1 VVLGI
6 ALLLIGSGLSVFA
19 GLSAPTWPEASLN
32 RFTAGWQP
40 TPARVAAEIAAMRGG
55 PPASCNFDVGGL
67 LAEITILGNI
77 AIRTGRRL
85 EWDGEKE
92 EIFGSRHGPYT
103 SLLPAAVRQYIDG
116 GLPYRDVFEHKPP
129 VGFYVHAL
137 GLLFVP
143 PTAVGMHLFLHAY
156 NFATLV
162 VLFFGAIAGATWIND
177 ISAGRFD
184 PEVADVAAQRQCPV
198 VLMHS
203 RDTPKTMQEQP
214 SYRNVVAEVKSE
226 LQQGIDRF
234 VKRGVA
240 RENIVLD
247 PGLFFRMTTVIT
259 LTGGTIF
266 LMWLGEQ
273 ITERGVGNGISL
285 IIFAGIVAGLP
296 RAVAGTLELV
306 NTGQLSIPAVLI
318 ILTLVLAVVYFI
330 VRVERGQRR
339 ITVNYAQRQGRV
351 AYQNQATHLP
361 LKVNMSG
368 VIPAIFASS
377 IVIFPSTLATWFSGS
392 EGLSFLTDVSAALTP
407 GNLAYTI
414 LYSGLIIFFCFFYT
428 AMVFNS
434 KETADNL
441 KRSGAFI
448 PGIRPGRQTAEYI
461 DFVLTRLTM
470 VGSVYLVAVCLLPD
484 IFRVLWQVPFYFGG
498 TSVLIVV
505 VVIMDFIAQV
515 QAHLISHQY
524 DSLMK
529 KANLR
534 SYGRSGVV
542 RR

>member
-1 VVLGI
+1 M
-6 ALLLIGSGLSVFA
+6 
-19 GLSAPTWPEASLN
+19 
-32 RFTAGWQP
+32 
-40 TPARVAAEIAAMRGG
+40 AETL
-55 PPASCNFDVGGL
+55 GGL
-67 LAEITILGNI
+67 
-77 AIRTGRRL
+77 GRL
-85 EWDGEKE
+85 TE
-92 EIFGSRHGPYT
+92 
-103 SLLPAAVRQYIDG
+103 LRQ
-116 GLPYRDVFEHKPP
+116 R
-129 VGFYVHAL
+129 
-137 GLLFVP
+137 LLFVFVALIIYRIGTFIP
-143 PTAVGMHLFLHAY
+143 VPGVNPQALLQFMNSQQGTIVDVFNLFTGGALERFSLFALGVMPYISASIIIQLMSSAVPQLQQLKKEGSSGRQKITQYTRYFTVVLAAVQAGGVAFALQGQTAVVLNPGVGFLFTAM
-156 NFATLV
+156 V
-162 VLFFGAIAGATWIND
+162 
-177 ISAGRFD
+177 S
-184 PEVADVAAQRQCPV
+184 
-198 VLMHS
+198 
-203 RDTPKTMQEQP
+203 
-214 SYRNVVAEVKSE
+214 
-226 LQQGIDRF
+226 
-234 VKRGVA
+234 
-240 RENIVLD
+240 
-247 PGLFFRMTTVIT
+247 
-259 LTGGTIF
+259 LTAGTIF

-306 NTGQLSIPAVLI
+306 NTGQLSIPATLLI
-318 ILTLVLAVVYFI
+318 LALILGVIYFV

-351 AYQNQATHLP
+351 AYQNQSTHLP

-392 EGLSFLTDVSAALTP
+392 GNVSWLTDVAAALTP

-441 KRSGAFI
+441 KKSGAFI
-448 PGIRPGRQTAEYI
+448 PGIRPGRQTADYI

-470 VGSVYLVAVCLLPD
+470 VGSIYLVAVCLLPD
-484 IFRVLWQVPFYFGG
+484 ILRVVWSVPFYFGG

-529 KANLR
+529 KANLK

>member
-1 VVLGI
+1 M
-6 ALLLIGSGLSVFA
+6 SRSP
-19 GLSAPTWPEASLN
+19 S
-32 RFTAGWQP
+32 QM
-40 TPARVAAEIAAMRGG
+40 AETL
-55 PPASCNFDVGGL
+55 GGL
-67 LAEITILGNI
+67 
-77 AIRTGRRL
+77 GRL
-85 EWDGEKE
+85 TE
-92 EIFGSRHGPYT
+92 
-103 SLLPAAVRQYIDG
+103 LRQ
-116 GLPYRDVFEHKPP
+116 R
-129 VGFYVHAL
+129 
-137 GLLFVP
+137 LLFVVVALLVYRIGTFIP
-143 PTAVGMHLFLHAY
+143 VPGVNPQALLQFMNSQQGTIVDVFNLFTGGALERFSLFALGVMPYISASIIIQLMSSAVPHLQQLKKE
-156 NFATLV
+156 
-162 VLFFGAIAGATWIND
+162 G
-177 ISAGRFD
+177 SAGRQKITQYTRNFT
-184 PEVADVAAQRQCPV
+184 
-198 VLMHS
+198 VLLAGV
-203 RDTPKTMQEQP
+203 Q
-214 SYRNVVAEVKSE
+214 A
-226 LQQGIDRF
+226 G
-234 VKRGVA
+234 GVA
-240 RENIVLD
+240 FALQGQTSVVMAPGFGFLFTAIV
-247 PGLFFRMTTVIT
+247 T
-259 LTGGTIF
+259 LTAGTIF

-306 NTGQLSIPAVLI
+306 NTGQLSIPG
-318 ILTLVLAVVYFI
+318 TLVIIALILAVIYFV

-351 AYQNQATHLP
+351 AYQNQSTHLP

-377 IVIFPSTLATWFSGS
+377 IVIFPSTLATWFSGTN
-392 EGLSFLTDVSAALTP
+392 GAGWLTDVSAALSP

-414 LYSGLIIFFCFFYT
+414 LFSSLIIFFCFFYT

-441 KRSGAFI
+441 KKSGAFI
-448 PGIRPGRQTAEYI
+448 PGIRPGKQTADYI
-461 DFVLTRLTM
+461 DNVLTRLTL
-470 VGSVYLVAVCLLPD
+470 VGSIYLVSVCLLPD
-484 IFRVLWQVPFYFGG
+484 LLRVVWSVPFYFGG

-529 KANLR
+529 KANLK

>member
-1 VVLGI
+1 M
-6 ALLLIGSGLSVFA
+6 SRSP
-19 GLSAPTWPEASLN
+19 S
-32 RFTAGWQP
+32 QM
-40 TPARVAAEIAAMRGG
+40 AETL
-55 PPASCNFDVGGL
+55 GGL
-67 LAEITILGNI
+67 
-77 AIRTGRRL
+77 GRL
-85 EWDGEKE
+85 TE
-92 EIFGSRHGPYT
+92 
-103 SLLPAAVRQYIDG
+103 LRQ
-116 GLPYRDVFEHKPP
+116 R
-129 VGFYVHAL
+129 
-137 GLLFVP
+137 LLFVVVALIIYRVGTFIP
-143 PTAVGMHLFLHAY
+143 VPGVNPQALLQFMNSQQGTIVDVFNLFTGGALERFSLFALGVMPYISASIIMQLMSSAVPQLAQLKKEGSSGRQKITQY
-156 NFATLV
+156 TRNFTVILAAIQAGGVAFALQGQSAV
-162 VLFFGAIAGATWIND
+162 VLQPGFG
-177 ISAGRFD
+177 F
-184 PEVADVAAQRQCPV
+184 
-198 VLMHS
+198 
-203 RDTPKTMQEQP
+203 
-214 SYRNVVAEVKSE
+214 
-226 LQQGIDRF
+226 
-234 VKRGVA
+234 
-240 RENIVLD
+240 
-247 PGLFFRMTTVIT
+247 LFTAMVT
-259 LTGGTIF
+259 LTAGTIF

-273 ITERGVGNGISL
+273 ITERGVGNGISR

-318 ILTLVLAVVYFI
+318 ILALVLAVIYFI

-351 AYQNQATHLP
+351 AYQNQSTHLP

-392 EGLSFLTDVSAALTP
+392 EGLSWLTDVSAALTP

-441 KRSGAFI
+441 KKSGAFI
-448 PGIRPGRQTAEYI
+448 PGIRPGRQTASYV
-461 DFVLTRLTM
+461 DSVLTRLTM
-470 VGSVYLVAVCLLPD
+470 VGSLYLVAVCLLPD
-484 IFRVLWQVPFYFGG
+484 IFRVLWSVPFYFGG

-505 VVIMDFIAQV
+505 VVIMDFIAQI

-529 KANLR
+529 KANLK

>member
-1 VVLGI
+1 MAETL
-6 ALLLIGSGLSVFA
+6 SGL
-19 GLSAPTWPEASLN
+19 
-32 RFTAGWQP
+32 
-40 TPARVAAEIAAMRGG
+40 
-55 PPASCNFDVGGL
+55 
-67 LAEITILGNI
+67 
-77 AIRTGRRL
+77 GRL
-85 EWDGEKE
+85 TE
-92 EIFGSRHGPYT
+92 
-103 SLLPAAVRQYIDG
+103 LRQ
-116 GLPYRDVFEHKPP
+116 R
-129 VGFYVHAL
+129 
-137 GLLFVP
+137 LLFVFVALVIYRIGTFIP
-143 PTAVGMHLFLHAY
+143 VPGVNPQALLQFMNSQQGTIVDVFNLFTGGALERFSLFALGVMPYISASIIMQLMSSAVPQLQQLKKEGSSGRQKITQY
-156 NFATLV
+156 TRNFTVILAGIQAGGVAFALQGQSAV
-162 VLFFGAIAGATWIND
+162 VLQPGFGFIFTAIVSLTAG
-177 ISAGRFD
+177 
-184 PEVADVAAQRQCPV
+184 
-198 VLMHS
+198 
-203 RDTPKTMQEQP
+203 
-214 SYRNVVAEVKSE
+214 
-226 LQQGIDRF
+226 
-234 VKRGVA
+234 
-240 RENIVLD
+240 
-247 PGLFFRMTTVIT
+247 TV
-259 LTGGTIF
+259 F

-318 ILTLVLAVVYFI
+318 ILALVLGVIYFI

-351 AYQNQATHLP
+351 AYQNQSTHLP

-392 EGLSFLTDVSAALTP
+392 EGLSWLTDVSAALTP

-414 LYSGLIIFFCFFYT
+414 LFSGLIIFFCFFYT

-461 DFVLTRLTM
+461 DHVLTRLTM
-470 VGSVYLVAVCLLPD
+470 VGSIYLVAVCLLPD
-484 IFRVLWQVPFYFGG
+484 VFRVLWQVPFYFGG

-529 KANLR
+529 KANLK

>member
-1 VVLGI
+1 MSRSPSQMAETL
-6 ALLLIGSGLSVFA
+6 SGL
-19 GLSAPTWPEASLN
+19 
-32 RFTAGWQP
+32 
-40 TPARVAAEIAAMRGG
+40 
-55 PPASCNFDVGGL
+55 
-67 LAEITILGNI
+67 
-77 AIRTGRRL
+77 GRL
-85 EWDGEKE
+85 TE
-92 EIFGSRHGPYT
+92 
-103 SLLPAAVRQYIDG
+103 LRQ
-116 GLPYRDVFEHKPP
+116 R
-129 VGFYVHAL
+129 
-137 GLLFVP
+137 LLFVFVALIIYRIGTFIP
-143 PTAVGMHLFLHAY
+143 VPGVNPQALLQFMNSQQGTIVDVFNLFTGGALERFSLFALGVMPYISASIIMQLMSSAVPQLQQLKKEGSSGRQKITQYTRNFTVILAGIQAGGVAFALQGQSAVVLAPGFGFLFTAV
-156 NFATLV
+156 V
-162 VLFFGAIAGATWIND
+162 
-177 ISAGRFD
+177 S
-184 PEVADVAAQRQCPV
+184 
-198 VLMHS
+198 
-203 RDTPKTMQEQP
+203 
-214 SYRNVVAEVKSE
+214 
-226 LQQGIDRF
+226 
-234 VKRGVA
+234 
-240 RENIVLD
+240 
-247 PGLFFRMTTVIT
+247 
-259 LTGGTIF
+259 LTAGTIF

-296 RAVAGTLELV
+296 RAIAGTLELV

-318 ILTLVLAVVYFI
+318 ILTLVLAVIYFI

-351 AYQNQATHLP
+351 AYQNQSTHLP

-414 LYSGLIIFFCFFYT
+414 LFSGLIVFFCFFYT

-470 VGSVYLVAVCLLPD
+470 VGSIYLVAVCLLPD
-484 IFRVLWQVPFYFGG
+484 VFRVLWQVPFYFGG

-529 KANLR
+529 KANLK

>member
-1 VVLGI
+1 MSRSPSQMAETL
-6 ALLLIGSGLSVFA
+6 SGL
-19 GLSAPTWPEASLN
+19 
-32 RFTAGWQP
+32 
-40 TPARVAAEIAAMRGG
+40 
-55 PPASCNFDVGGL
+55 
-67 LAEITILGNI
+67 
-77 AIRTGRRL
+77 GRL
-85 EWDGEKE
+85 TE
-92 EIFGSRHGPYT
+92 
-103 SLLPAAVRQYIDG
+103 LRQ
-116 GLPYRDVFEHKPP
+116 R
-129 VGFYVHAL
+129 
-137 GLLFVP
+137 LLFVVVALIIYRIGTFIP
-143 PTAVGMHLFLHAY
+143 VPGVNPQALLQFMNSQQGTIVDVFNLFTGGALERFSLFALGVMPYISASIIMQLMSSAVPQLAQLKKEGSSGRQKITQYTRNFTVILAGIQAGGVAFALQGQTAVVMAPGFGFLF
-156 NFATLV
+156 T
-162 VLFFGAIAGATWIND
+162 AI
-177 ISAGRFD
+177 
-184 PEVADVAAQRQCPV
+184 V
-198 VLMHS
+198 
-203 RDTPKTMQEQP
+203 
-214 SYRNVVAEVKSE
+214 
-226 LQQGIDRF
+226 
-234 VKRGVA
+234 
-240 RENIVLD
+240 
-247 PGLFFRMTTVIT
+247 T
-259 LTGGTIF
+259 LTAGTIF

-306 NTGQLSIPAVLI
+306 NTGQLSIPATLI
-318 ILTLVLAVVYFI
+318 ILTLVLAVIYFI

-351 AYQNQATHLP
+351 AYQNQSTHLP

-392 EGLSFLTDVSAALTP
+392 EGLGWLTDVSAALTP

-414 LYSGLIIFFCFFYT
+414 LFSGLIIFFCFFYT

-441 KRSGAFI
+441 KKSGAFI
-448 PGIRPGRQTAEYI
+448 PGIRPGRHTADYI

-470 VGSVYLVAVCLLPD
+470 VGSLYLVAVCLLPD
-484 IFRVLWQVPFYFGG
+484 IFRVLWSVPFYFGG

-505 VVIMDFIAQV
+505 VVIMDFIAQI

-529 KANLR
+529 KANLK

>member
-1 VVLGI
+1 MAQSPSQL
-6 ALLLIGSGLSVFA
+6 
-19 GLSAPTWPEASLN
+19 
-32 RFTAGWQP
+32 
-40 TPARVAAEIAAMRGG
+40 AETL
-55 PPASCNFDVGGL
+55 GGL
-67 LAEITILGNI
+67 
-77 AIRTGRRL
+77 GRL
-85 EWDGEKE
+85 TE
-92 EIFGSRHGPYT
+92 
-103 SLLPAAVRQYIDG
+103 LRQ
-116 GLPYRDVFEHKPP
+116 R
-129 VGFYVHAL
+129 
-137 GLLFVP
+137 LLFVFVALIIYRIGTFIP
-143 PTAVGMHLFLHAY
+143 VPGVNPQALLQFMNSQQGTIVDVFNLFTGGALERFSLFALGVMPYISASIIMQLMSSAVPQLQQLKKEGSSGRQKITQY
-156 NFATLV
+156 TRNFTVILAAVQAGGVAFALQGQGTV
-162 VLFFGAIAGATWIND
+162 VLAPGFGFIFTA
-177 ISAGRFD
+177 
-184 PEVADVAAQRQCPV
+184 
-198 VLMHS
+198 M
-203 RDTPKTMQEQP
+203 
-214 SYRNVVAEVKSE
+214 
-226 LQQGIDRF
+226 
-234 VKRGVA
+234 
-240 RENIVLD
+240 
-247 PGLFFRMTTVIT
+247 IT
-259 LTGGTIF
+259 LTAGTVF

-306 NTGQLSIPAVLI
+306 NTGQLSIPAVLLI
-318 ILTLVLAVVYFI
+318 TALILGVIYFV

-351 AYQNQATHLP
+351 AYQNQSTHLP

-392 EGLSFLTDVSAALTP
+392 EGLGWLTDVSASLTP

-414 LYSGLIIFFCFFYT
+414 LYSSLIIFFCFFYT

-448 PGIRPGRQTAEYI
+448 PGIRPGRQTADYI
-461 DFVLTRLTM
+461 DNVLTRLTM
-470 VGSVYLVAVCLLPD
+470 VGSLYLVAVCLLPD
-484 IFRVLWQVPFYFGG
+484 VLRVVWSVPFYFGG

-529 KANLR
+529 KANLK

>member
-1 VVLGI
+1 M
-6 ALLLIGSGLSVFA
+6 
-19 GLSAPTWPEASLN
+19 
-32 RFTAGWQP
+32 
-40 TPARVAAEIAAMRGG
+40 AETL
-55 PPASCNFDVGGL
+55 GGL
-67 LAEITILGNI
+67 
-77 AIRTGRRL
+77 GRL
-85 EWDGEKE
+85 TE
-92 EIFGSRHGPYT
+92 
-103 SLLPAAVRQYIDG
+103 LRQ
-116 GLPYRDVFEHKPP
+116 R
-129 VGFYVHAL
+129 
-137 GLLFVP
+137 LLFVFVALVIYRIGTFIP
-143 PTAVGMHLFLHAY
+143 VPGVNPQALLQFMNSQQGTIVDVFNLFTGGALERFSLFALGVMPYISASIIMQLMSSAVPQLQQLKKEGSSGRQKITQYTRNFTVILAAVQAGGVAFALQGQTSVVLQPGFGFLFTAV
-156 NFATLV
+156 V
-162 VLFFGAIAGATWIND
+162 
-177 ISAGRFD
+177 
-184 PEVADVAAQRQCPV
+184 
-198 VLMHS
+198 
-203 RDTPKTMQEQP
+203 
-214 SYRNVVAEVKSE
+214 
-226 LQQGIDRF
+226 
-234 VKRGVA
+234 
-240 RENIVLD
+240 
-247 PGLFFRMTTVIT
+247 T
-259 LTGGTIF
+259 LTAGTIF

-318 ILTLVLAVVYFI
+318 ILVLVLAVIYFI

-351 AYQNQATHLP
+351 AYQNQSTHLP

-414 LYSGLIIFFCFFYT
+414 LFSGLIIFFCFFYT

-461 DFVLTRLTM
+461 DHVLTRLTM
-470 VGSVYLVAVCLLPD
+470 VGSLYLVAVCLLPD
-484 IFRVLWQVPFYFGG
+484 IFRVLWAVPFYFGG

-505 VVIMDFIAQV
+505 VVIMDFIAQI

-529 KANLR
+529 KANLK

>member
-1 VVLGI
+1 MVRSPSQI
-6 ALLLIGSGLSVFA
+6 AETL
-19 GLSAPTWPEASLN
+19 
-32 RFTAGWQP
+32 
-40 TPARVAAEIAAMRGG
+40 
-55 PPASCNFDVGGL
+55 GGL
-67 LAEITILGNI
+67 
-77 AIRTGRRL
+77 GRL
-85 EWDGEKE
+85 TE
-92 EIFGSRHGPYT
+92 
-103 SLLPAAVRQYIDG
+103 LRQ
-116 GLPYRDVFEHKPP
+116 R
-129 VGFYVHAL
+129 
-137 GLLFVP
+137 LLFVFVALIIYRIGTFIP
-143 PTAVGMHLFLHAY
+143 VPGVNPQALLQFMNSQQGTIVDVFNLFTGGALERFSLFALGVMPYISASIIMQLMSSAVPQLQQLKKEGSSGRQKITQY
-156 NFATLV
+156 TRNFTVILAAVQAGGVAFALQGQGTV
-162 VLFFGAIAGATWIND
+162 VLAPGFGFIFTAM
-177 ISAGRFD
+177 
-184 PEVADVAAQRQCPV
+184 V
-198 VLMHS
+198 
-203 RDTPKTMQEQP
+203 
-214 SYRNVVAEVKSE
+214 
-226 LQQGIDRF
+226 
-234 VKRGVA
+234 
-240 RENIVLD
+240 
-247 PGLFFRMTTVIT
+247 T
-259 LTGGTIF
+259 LTAGTVF

-306 NTGQLSIPAVLI
+306 NTGQLSIPAVMFITALI
-318 ILTLVLAVVYFI
+318 LGVIYFV

-351 AYQNQATHLP
+351 AYQNQSTHLP

-392 EGLSFLTDVSAALTP
+392 EGLGWLTDVSASLTP

-414 LYSGLIIFFCFFYT
+414 LYSSLIIFFCFFYT

-448 PGIRPGRQTAEYI
+448 PGIRPGRQTADYI
-461 DFVLTRLTM
+461 DNVLTRLTM
-470 VGSVYLVAVCLLPD
+470 VGSLYLVAVCLLPD
-484 IFRVLWQVPFYFGG
+484 VLRVVWSVPFYFGG

-529 KANLR
+529 KANLK

>member
-1 VVLGI
+1 MAETL
-6 ALLLIGSGLSVFA
+6 SGL
-19 GLSAPTWPEASLN
+19 
-32 RFTAGWQP
+32 
-40 TPARVAAEIAAMRGG
+40 
-55 PPASCNFDVGGL
+55 
-67 LAEITILGNI
+67 
-77 AIRTGRRL
+77 GRL
-85 EWDGEKE
+85 TE
-92 EIFGSRHGPYT
+92 
-103 SLLPAAVRQYIDG
+103 LRQ
-116 GLPYRDVFEHKPP
+116 R
-129 VGFYVHAL
+129 
-137 GLLFVP
+137 LLFVVVALIIYRIGTFIP
-143 PTAVGMHLFLHAY
+143 VPGVNPQALLQFMNSQQGTIVDVFNLFTGGALARFSLFALGVMPYISASIIIQLMTSAVPQLQQLKKEGSSGRQKITQYTRNFTVILAGIQAGGVAFALQGQTSVVIQHGPAFIFTAV
-156 NFATLV
+156 V
-162 VLFFGAIAGATWIND
+162 
-177 ISAGRFD
+177 S
-184 PEVADVAAQRQCPV
+184 
-198 VLMHS
+198 
-203 RDTPKTMQEQP
+203 
-214 SYRNVVAEVKSE
+214 
-226 LQQGIDRF
+226 
-234 VKRGVA
+234 
-240 RENIVLD
+240 
-247 PGLFFRMTTVIT
+247 
-259 LTGGTIF
+259 LTAGTIF

-285 IIFAGIVAGLP
+285 IIFAGIVARLP
-296 RAVAGTLELV
+296 SNVAGTAELV
-306 NTGQLSIPAVLI
+306 NTGQLGIPAVLI
-318 ILTLVLAVVYFI
+318 IIALILAVIYFI

-351 AYQNQATHLP
+351 AYQNQSTHLP

-377 IVIFPSTLATWFSGS
+377 IVIFPSTLATWFSGT

-414 LYSGLIIFFCFFYT
+414 LYSGLIVFFCFFYT

-448 PGIRPGRQTAEYI
+448 PGIRPGKQTAEYI

-470 VGSVYLVAVCLLPD
+470 VGSIYLVAVCLLPD
-484 IFRVLWQVPFYFGG
+484 VFRALWQVPFYFGG

-505 VVIMDFIAQV
+505 VVIMDFIAQI

>member
-1 VVLGI
+1 M
-6 ALLLIGSGLSVFA
+6 
-19 GLSAPTWPEASLN
+19 
-32 RFTAGWQP
+32 
-40 TPARVAAEIAAMRGG
+40 AETL
-55 PPASCNFDVGGL
+55 GGL
-67 LAEITILGNI
+67 
-77 AIRTGRRL
+77 GRL
-85 EWDGEKE
+85 TE
-92 EIFGSRHGPYT
+92 
-103 SLLPAAVRQYIDG
+103 LRQ
-116 GLPYRDVFEHKPP
+116 R
-129 VGFYVHAL
+129 
-137 GLLFVP
+137 LLFVFVALIIYRIGTFIP
-143 PTAVGMHLFLHAY
+143 VPGVNPQALLQFMNSQQGTIVDVFNLFTGGALERFSLFALGVMPYISASIIMQLMSSAIPQLQQLKKEGSSGRQKITQYTRNFTVILAAVQAGGVA
-156 NFATLV
+156 FALQGQTTV
-162 VLFFGAIAGATWIND
+162 VLQPGYGFLFTAIV
-177 ISAGRFD
+177 S
-184 PEVADVAAQRQCPV
+184 
-198 VLMHS
+198 
-203 RDTPKTMQEQP
+203 
-214 SYRNVVAEVKSE
+214 
-226 LQQGIDRF
+226 
-234 VKRGVA
+234 
-240 RENIVLD
+240 
-247 PGLFFRMTTVIT
+247 
-259 LTGGTIF
+259 LTAGTIF

-318 ILTLVLAVVYFI
+318 ILALVLAVIYFI

-351 AYQNQATHLP
+351 AYQNQSTHLP

-392 EGLSFLTDVSAALTP
+392 EGLSWLTDVSAALTP

-461 DFVLTRLTM
+461 DSVLTRLTM
-470 VGSVYLVAVCLLPD
+470 VGSIYLVAVCLLPD
-484 IFRVLWQVPFYFGG
+484 VFRVLWQVPFYFGG

-529 KANLR
+529 KANLK

>member
-1 VVLGI
+1 MSRSPSQMAETL
-6 ALLLIGSGLSVFA
+6 SGL
-19 GLSAPTWPEASLN
+19 
-32 RFTAGWQP
+32 
-40 TPARVAAEIAAMRGG
+40 
-55 PPASCNFDVGGL
+55 
-67 LAEITILGNI
+67 
-77 AIRTGRRL
+77 GRL
-85 EWDGEKE
+85 TE
-92 EIFGSRHGPYT
+92 
-103 SLLPAAVRQYIDG
+103 LRQ
-116 GLPYRDVFEHKPP
+116 R
-129 VGFYVHAL
+129 
-137 GLLFVP
+137 LLFVVVALIIYRIGTFIP
-143 PTAVGMHLFLHAY
+143 VPGVNPQALLQFMNSQQGTIVDVFNLFTGGALERFSL
-156 NFATLV
+156 FALGV
-162 VLFFGAIAGATWIND
+162 MPY
-177 ISAGRFD
+177 ISASIIMQLMSSAVPQLAQLKKEGSSGR
-184 PEVADVAAQRQCPV
+184 QKITQY
-198 VLMHS
+198 
-203 RDTPKTMQEQP
+203 T
-214 SYRNVVAEVKSE
+214 RNFTVILA
-226 LQQGIDRF
+226 GIQAG
-234 VKRGVA
+234 GVA
-240 RENIVLD
+240 FALQGQSAVVFQ
-247 PGLFFRMTTVIT
+247 PGFGFLFTAIIT
-259 LTGGTIF
+259 LTAGTVF

-306 NTGQLSIPAVLI
+306 NTGQLSIPATLI
-318 ILTLVLAVVYFI
+318 ILALVLAVIYFI

-351 AYQNQATHLP
+351 AYQNQSTHLP

-392 EGLSFLTDVSAALTP
+392 QGLSWLTDVSAALTP

-414 LYSGLIIFFCFFYT
+414 LYSSLIIFFCFFYT

-441 KRSGAFI
+441 KKSGAFI
-448 PGIRPGRQTAEYI
+448 PGIRPGRQTADYI

-470 VGSVYLVAVCLLPD
+470 VGSLYLVTVCLLPD
-484 IFRVLWQVPFYFGG
+484 IFRVLWAVPFYFGG

-505 VVIMDFIAQV
+505 VVIMDFIAQI

-529 KANLR
+529 KANLK

>member
-1 VVLGI
+1 MARSPSQMAETL
-6 ALLLIGSGLSVFA
+6 SGL
-19 GLSAPTWPEASLN
+19 
-32 RFTAGWQP
+32 
-40 TPARVAAEIAAMRGG
+40 
-55 PPASCNFDVGGL
+55 
-67 LAEITILGNI
+67 
-77 AIRTGRRL
+77 GRL
-85 EWDGEKE
+85 TE
-92 EIFGSRHGPYT
+92 
-103 SLLPAAVRQYIDG
+103 LRQ
-116 GLPYRDVFEHKPP
+116 R
-129 VGFYVHAL
+129 
-137 GLLFVP
+137 LLFVLVALIIYRVGTFIP
-143 PTAVGMHLFLHAY
+143 VPGVNPQALLQFMNSQQGTIVDVFNLFTGGALERFSLFALGVMPYISASIIMQLMSSAIPQLQQLKKEGSSGRQKITQYTRNFTVILAGIQAGGVAFALQGQSAVVLAPGFGFLFTAV
-156 NFATLV
+156 V
-162 VLFFGAIAGATWIND
+162 
-177 ISAGRFD
+177 S
-184 PEVADVAAQRQCPV
+184 
-198 VLMHS
+198 
-203 RDTPKTMQEQP
+203 
-214 SYRNVVAEVKSE
+214 
-226 LQQGIDRF
+226 
-234 VKRGVA
+234 
-240 RENIVLD
+240 
-247 PGLFFRMTTVIT
+247 
-259 LTGGTIF
+259 LTAGTIF

-296 RAVAGTLELV
+296 RAIAGTLELV

-318 ILTLVLAVVYFI
+318 IIALVLAVIYFI

-351 AYQNQATHLP
+351 AYQNQSTHLP

-470 VGSVYLVAVCLLPD
+470 VGSIYLVAVCLLPD